1 MYLFVAFA
9 PARSHHQHESDIVCV
24 GHSCAAYVQASL
36 NKHIDAAK
44 NIDRHLRDR
53 SWEACNKTL
62 VESEMRAAPAGDALA
77 RASAF
82 LRGCSSTRAWTRWD
96 ALGYFEQ
103 TWLPEPGRCARMR
116 RFGPSVEQRDG
127 GKTICEQGDGAAV
140 PPLGAPGD
148 CLVVSVGLNND
159 TDFEEAL
166 QSAHPAC
173 RIDGIDGTLDAAKSA
188 RLAQAAP
195 FVRLAGRAMFG
206 IASWKPYA
214 AQRVRLLKIDCEGCE
229 FDALPEWVQHVCTDA
244 IVVEVHRMHFMRQ
257 GREDTALAD
266 PHRRRVER
274 THALFA
280 ALAKAGFV
288 VVYLEPNVG
297 YPTACTEYTLVR
309 TTPCNGGE
317 NRRV

>member
-36 NKHIDAAK
+36 NKHIDAAE

-166 QSAHPAC
+166 HSAHPAC